1 MNNIN
6 NGKIRVLVVDDS
18 AVFRRLVSSSL
29 EDDPDIDVVGIA
41 SNGKIALQKIEQLKP
56 DIVTLDVEMPE
67 MDGIQTLAALQKQNS
82 GVQVIMVSALTE
94 RGAAVTIDALSL
106 GALDFITKPSGT
118 GSIDASKV
126 LLRDSLVP
134 KVKAFFPKREKIV
147 ASRRPVSPIFKAP
160 SVPQIPIRRDVVLIG
175 VSTGGPNALA
185 ELVPKLPADLG
196 AGVLIVQH
204 MPPIFT
210 AQLAGRLNGLSPLSV
225 KEAQGGE
232 VVRPGEVLIAPG
244 GKHMV
249 VAAQGEDKVIRITEG
264 PPENN
269 CRPAVDPLFRSAA
282 PLYGKKAIGVILTG
296 MGQDGFAGVRIL
308 KEQNTFV
315 IAQDEASCVVYG
327 MPRFIVEDGLA
338 DKVLPLGEIAD
349 EIAYQVAGSFV
360 RQI

>member
-1 MNNIN
+1 MNDN
-6 NGKIRVLVVDDS
+6 KSIRVLVVDDS
-18 AVFRRLVSSSL
+18 AVFRRLVSSTL
-29 EDDPDIDVVGIA
+29 EDDPGIDVVGTA
-41 SNGKIALQKIEQLKP
+41 SNGKIALQRIEQLNP
-56 DIVTLDVEMPE
+56 DVVTLDVEMPE
-67 MDGIQTLAALQKQNS
+67 MDGIETLAALQKLKS
-82 GVQVIMVSALTE
+82 KVQVIMVSALTE

-118 GSIDASKV
+118 GSIDASKA

-134 KVKAFFPKREKIV
+134 KVKAFAPQEKIDAPKRQAPI
-147 ASRRPVSPIFKAP
+147 IFKAP
-160 SVPQIPIRRDVVLIG
+160 TVPQIPIRRDVVLIG

-185 ELVPKLPADLG
+185 ELVPKLPANLG

-210 AQLAGRLNGLSPLSV
+210 AQLAARLNSISPLSV

-232 VVRPGEVLIAPG
+232 IVRPGEVLIAPG

-249 VAAQGEDKVIRITEG
+249 VEAHGGDKVTRITED

-282 PLYGKKAIGVILTG
+282 PLYGNKVLGVILTG
-296 MGQDGFAGVRIL
+296 MGKDGFVGVRIL
-308 KEQNTFV
+308 KEKNVFV

-327 MPRFIVEDGLA
+327 MPKFIVEDGLA

-360 RQI
+360 RRT